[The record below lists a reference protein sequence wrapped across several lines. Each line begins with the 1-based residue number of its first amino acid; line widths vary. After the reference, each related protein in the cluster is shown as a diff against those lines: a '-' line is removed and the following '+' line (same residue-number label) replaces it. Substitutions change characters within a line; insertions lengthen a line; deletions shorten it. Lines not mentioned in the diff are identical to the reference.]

1 MGPFKSLSLFRPSL
15 FWKLQLIGWT
25 GYAID
30 RWIQTPRIFFREPF
44 SYIVVAFLLSLGLRV
59 VYRRLRR
66 RSPSVWQVGMVA
78 VLCSCVAA
86 YLWLLL
92 SSFVFWSGGLWPWP
106 KESWSRVL
114 LDTLVYTLEH
124 HKPFLFLS
132 WSALYFGIKYWQ
144 RQQEQE
150 TQALRAAALAQEA
163 ELQML
168 RYQLNPHFLFNSLN
182 SAGALVREDPAG
194 AERMLNE
201 LSEFLRDSLTH
212 AATGEVPLRDELK
225 AARKY
230 LAIEQI
236 RFEEKLKVSF
246 DVTPEAENFRVP
258 SLLLQP
264 LVENAVKYG
273 WQTSTMPLQLA
284 IRAQGSAAKLRL
296 EVSNTGRLVNGSTGG
311 AGIGLENV
319 QRRLEQAF
327 PAQHRFALNEAEGR
341 VIVTLELER
350 Q

>member
-1 MGPFKSLSLFRPSL
+1 MRPFKSLSL

-30 RWIQTPRIFFREPF
+30 RWIQTPNIFFREPF
-44 SYIVVAFLLSLGLRV
+44 SYIVVAFLLSLGLRA
-59 VYRRLRR
+59 VYRRVWRR
-66 RSPSVWQVGMVA
+66 APSVWKIGAVA

-92 SSFVFWSGGLWPWP
+92 SSLLFWSGGLWQWP

-144 RQQEQE
+144 RQQEE
-150 TQALRAAALAQEA
+150 EARAMRAATLAQEA

-168 RYQLNPHFLFNSLN
+168 RYQLNPHFLFNALN
-182 SAGALVREDPAG
+182 SASAFVREDAAG

-201 LSEFLRDSLTH
+201 LSEFLRYSLTH
-212 AATGEVPLRDELK
+212 AATSEVPLRDELE

-230 LAIEQI
+230 LALEQI

-246 DVTPEAENFRVP
+246 DVAPEAENFRVP

-264 LVENAVKYG
+264 LIENAVKYG
-273 WQTSTMPLQLA
+273 WQTSSLPLQLA
-284 IRAQGSAAKLRL
+284 IKAHGTAERL
-296 EVSNTGRLVNGSTGG
+296 HLEISNTGRLQTYGNNG
-311 AGIGLENV
+311 AGIGLANV
-319 QRRLEQAF
+319 RRRLEQAF
-327 PAQHRFALNEAEGR
+327 PAQHRFMLNEHEDR
-341 VIVTLELER
+341 VTVTLDLHRE
-350 Q
+350 

>member
-1 MGPFKSLSLFRPSL
+1 MTIRTFNSLSL

-25 GYAID
+25 GYAMD
-30 RWIQTPRIFFREPF
+30 RWIQTPNVFFREPF
-44 SYIVVAFLLSLGLRV
+44 TYLVVAFLLSLGLRA
-59 VYRRLRR
+59 VYRRLWQRA
-66 RSPSVWQVGMVA
+66 PAVWKVGAVSVI
-78 VLCSCVAA
+78 CSCIAA
-86 YLWLLL
+86 YLWLLV
-92 SSFVFWSGGLWPWP
+92 SSFSFWLRGLWDWP
-106 KESWSRVL
+106 RESWARVL
-114 LDTLVYTLEH
+114 LGTLEYTLEH

-144 RQQEQE
+144 RQQAQE

-182 SAGALVREDPAG
+182 SATALVREDPAG

-201 LSEFLRDSLTH
+201 LSEFLRYTLAH
-212 AATGEVPLRDELK
+212 AATREVPLRDELE

-236 RFEEKLKVSF
+236 RFEEKLQVSF
-246 DVTPEAENFRVP
+246 DVAPEAENFHVP

-273 WQTSTMPLQLA
+273 WQTSAMPLQLA
-284 IRAQGSAAKLRL
+284 IKAHGSAQRLRL
-296 EVSNTGRLVNGSTGG
+296 EVSNTGRLLNGSTNG

-319 QRRLEQAF
+319 RRRLEQAF
-327 PAQHRFALNEAEGR
+327 PARNRFALNETKGR
-341 VIVTLELER
+341 VTVTLELEKS
-350 Q
+350 